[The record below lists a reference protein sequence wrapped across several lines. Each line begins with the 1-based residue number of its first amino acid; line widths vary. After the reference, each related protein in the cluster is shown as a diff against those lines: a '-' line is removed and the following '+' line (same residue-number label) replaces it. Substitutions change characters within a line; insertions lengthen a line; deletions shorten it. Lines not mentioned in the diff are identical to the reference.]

1 MPHLERITLHPV
13 KSLDG
18 LNVEQAC
25 VLPCGALANDRRW
38 RLVDFDGHVVNAKR
52 TPLIQRIRATFDL
65 DGAPTVGL
73 STPLDW
79 RGETAP
85 PPPFPD
91 SFPLVPG
98 PEGPCRWLSAALGV
112 EVLLQ
117 ERAAGGFPDDR
128 DAMGPTLVSTASLSE
143 VARWFSLPL
152 GEVRRRFR
160 INLEVGDCQ
169 AFWEDALASPA
180 PPGWKTSAAP
190 AGPVLHDPLPTDP
203 CAPPPL
209 SFRVGEAGFTAVN
222 VCRRCPVPARDS
234 TTGRITEHF
243 REVFEAWRRRRLP
256 GDVDA
261 AAWGGFYRLAIN
273 TVGDGQGGNVH
284 VGDRIEPVAH
294 AGDS

>member
-18 LNVEQAC
+18 LDVERAC

-73 STPLDW
+73 SAAPDW
-79 RGETAP
+79 RGATAP
-85 PPPFPD
+85 PAPFPG

-117 ERAAGGFPDDR
+117 ERAEGGFPDDR
-128 DAMGPTLVSTASLSE
+128 DAPGPTLVSTASLAE
-143 VARWFSLPL
+143 VARWFSLPIV
-152 GEVRRRFR
+152 EVRRRFR
-160 INLEVGDCQ
+160 ANLEVGDCDS
-169 AFWEDALASPA
+169 FWEDALASPA
-180 PPGWKTSAAP
+180 IPPRPTPFEATGPAP
-190 AGPVLHDPLPTDP
+190 SDELRQDSCSLPP
-203 CAPPPL
+203 MP
-209 SFRVGEAGFTAVN
+209 FRVGGAGFTAVN
-222 VCRRCPVPARDS
+222 VCRRCPVPTRDS
-234 TTGRITEHF
+234 TNGTITEHF
-243 REVFEAWRRRRLP
+243 REVFEAWRRRRIP
-256 GDVDA
+256 RDVDA
-261 AAWGGFYRLAIN
+261 AGWGTSYRLAIN

-284 VGDRIEPVAH
+284 VGDRIELVAH
-294 AGDS
+294 ARDS